1 MTPLTDLEILE
12 RAFEFAEG
20 GDKGT
25 TIDKVNRVITYV
37 CGKNVTASMLMEE
50 GMLGDWFIKNGF
62 KVAFERRDV
71 EYTTKPTFDCHSCT
85 TYRGHKAYLR
95 DRIVMTITW

>member
-1 MTPLTDLEILE
+1 MAVLTDETLK
-12 RAFEFAEG
+12 RAFAFAEG

-37 CGKNVTASMLMEE
+37 CDKHVTVSMLMDDE
-50 GMLGDWFIKNGF
+50 MLGDWFVKNGF

-71 EYTTKPTFDCHSCT
+71 EYITKGTYDSHSCT
-85 TYRGHKAYLR
+85 SYRGHKAYLR